1 MNEGGRLRL
10 NSVRICA
17 DCICVSRLVSL
28 GPSPCHLRTG
38 RNAKQDSS
46 SSTQPELVLISTL
59 QLCSSCGFCA
69 VLGLASPD
77 GETSACE
84 NAVHDMLSYPT
95 QEPVLLVSSHPYG
108 ILVCRNLGDWFHDG
122 GGDQELNQRPSSD
135 CEDAEKAQW
144 AQRVFVLI
152 VLYRRLRVSRGLPSN
167 LCLFWLDNSHPS
179 LLDR

>member
-17 DCICVSRLVSL
+17 DCIYVSRLVSL

-108 ILVCRNLGDWFHDG
+108 ILVCRNLGDWFVPRWRRG
-122 GGDQELNQRPSSD
+122 SR
-135 CEDAEKAQW
+135 AESEAEQ
-144 AQRVFVLI
+144 
-152 VLYRRLRVSRGLPSN
+152 RLRGRRESTMGTKGLRAHCALSA
-167 LCLFWLDNSHPS
+167 SQGK
-179 LLDR
+179 